1 MMVGCVRFR
10 HVYRMAQQCC
20 WYEHRKSG
28 NWLIRSGEG
37 LALKTNAPFKR
48 TYHEDY
54 HADSALHRL
63 SRGYHRGLSLRQ
75 SRRLLRRLSRR
86 LSRRL
91 FRGLPRRVIS
101 QTITRVIKQAI
112 TKAIMRTITQTITK
126 AIMRTITQA
135 TTRPINWNGNK
146 MK

>member
-1 MMVGCVRFR
+1 MCGLDMYIEWRNNAVSTDIVS
-10 HVYRMAQQCC
+10 Q
-20 WYEHRKSG
+20 E

-63 SRGYHRGLSLRQ
+63 SRGHHRGLSRRQ

-91 FRGLPRRVIS
+91 FRGLPQRVIS

-112 TKAIMRTITQTITK
+112 TKAIMRTITQ
-126 AIMRTITQA
+126 A